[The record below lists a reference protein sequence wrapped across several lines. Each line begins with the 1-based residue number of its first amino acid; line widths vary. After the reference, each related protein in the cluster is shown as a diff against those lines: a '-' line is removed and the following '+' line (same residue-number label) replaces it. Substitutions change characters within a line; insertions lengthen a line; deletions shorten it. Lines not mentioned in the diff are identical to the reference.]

1 MDGTLSSA
9 LAFERDWG
17 TIIGAL
23 YDSSCECQGR
33 FGRFVYNVH
42 KICLNDILCFSL
54 CKITKAS
61 GVRALVT
68 AADSAWKFLCLSERS
83 GRPPTFSRNFS
94 FSKQKGIAPLGGAA
108 YAFIVSE
115 ILLKKSASDCY
126 GTFRIIAFY
135 PESTI
140 ILIGISNDLESFA
153 TPRADFLKITLEICI
168 RVWYTAQRICGV
180 WNCSQWT

>member
-1 MDGTLSSA
+1 MNVKGVSADLCIMCTKFASMIYYVFLCAKSPKRRASGRSSQRRTAHGNFCACQKEADA
-9 LAFERDWG
+9 LRHF
-17 TIIGAL
+17 
-23 YDSSCECQGR
+23 QGR
-33 FGRFVYNVH
+33 IFRP
-42 KICLNDILCFSL
+42 
-54 CKITKAS
+54 
-61 GVRALVT
+61 
-68 AADSAWKFLCLSERS
+68 SA
-83 GRPPTFSRNFS
+83 NFS

-168 RVWYTAQRICGV
+168 RV
-180 WNCSQWT
+180 